1 MTHQFARAENGP
13 RMPLAVVRTTA
24 AALPLKF
31 SLDDSMAMAPTAR
44 LSSAAAVRIEA
55 RISRS
60 GNALPQ
66 SGDLVGTSDVVKPDA
81 RDVKIVIDKVVP

>member
-1 MTHQFARAENGP
+1 VFARAENGP
-13 RMPLAVVRTTA
+13 RMPLAVLRSSA

-31 SLDDSMAMAPTAR
+31 SLDDSMGPMPTVK
-44 LSSAAAVRIEA
+44 LSSASAVRIEA
-55 RISRS
+55 RVSRS

-66 SGDLVGTSDVVKPDA
+66 AGDLLGTSDVVKPDA